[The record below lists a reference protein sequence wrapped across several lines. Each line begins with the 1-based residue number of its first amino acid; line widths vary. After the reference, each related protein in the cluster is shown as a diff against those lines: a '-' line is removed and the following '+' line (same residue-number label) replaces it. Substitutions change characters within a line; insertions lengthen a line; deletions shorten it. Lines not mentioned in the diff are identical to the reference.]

1 MKVDRTGKS
10 WWLRGMAIVAG
21 LPLFLSPALAQQ
33 VVGGMVVP
41 NGQVLTGPVFSS
53 TINQF
58 VTVTTGVDAN
68 FFINSVPPTQSFTN
82 NLPATVVRT
91 SVATQYV
98 RAFTSGG
105 VTSAAGGFIAAS
117 NSIRGLTSAQVRD
130 VLALPFAP
138 DSLTIV
144 NVPAGTCVLYGN
156 AAPIN
161 TSFAPKG
168 PPNAI
173 PTPGPWGNGGA
184 LQVFLIGANADP
196 NCQNGGRLSATNFI
210 NQQMINGYALA
221 YRPNA
226 GVGNTYAV
234 AAALDIGA
242 FPAQFS
248 DMDNIYNAL
257 DLLNVGSPVGLQA
270 ALKQID
276 GESYADLGFMRM
288 MSARVFLDVVHQQM
302 RSTRLRGTAPAAAGR
317 AGAPMSLTEP
327 PASAADASDLATESK
342 RQFPSGGQKRT
353 DAGGVWFAPYG
364 SAGTLYGDS
373 TTHSTSYGLY
383 GFAAGGDLRIA
394 DAVLLGMSLSYSH
407 NAFSTSIPTNNG
419 TNEAVSVA
427 AYASYAPDA
436 WYVDAALGYA
446 YNWSS
451 LTRSIIFPGVFR
463 TAQGN
468 PAANQF
474 LGSIESG
481 LAVPLNNRV
490 ALTPFGRFEV
500 TSSTQNGFAETGG
513 GAISLNTATQTTT
526 GVRSIIGLQLSGT
539 TAIAPS
545 QDLGLAVRVG
555 WAHDYA
561 DLSGSL
567 TANFL
572 GKPDTSFT
580 VVGPTPDRNAAAVGV
595 SLNLPLAFGQAFIN
609 YDGNIAQSYSTH
621 AGSVGLRIMF

>member
-1 MKVDRTGKS
+1 
-10 WWLRGMAIVAG
+10 
-21 LPLFLSPALAQQ
+21 
-33 VVGGMVVP
+33 MVLP

-53 TINQF
+53 TIKQF
-58 VTVTTGVDAN
+58 VTITTGADAN
-68 FFINSVPPTQSFTN
+68 RFIDSVPPTQSFTN
-82 NLPATVVRT
+82 NLPAAVVRT

-105 VTSAAGGFIAAS
+105 VTNAAGGFVAAS
-117 NSIRGLTSAQVRD
+117 NSIRGLTAAQVRD

-138 DSLTIV
+138 NSLTIV
-144 NVPAGTCVLYGN
+144 NIPAGTCVLYGN

-161 TSFAPKG
+161 TSFAPR
-168 PPNAI
+168 PAPNPI

-196 NCQNGGRLSATNFI
+196 DCQNAGRLSLNNFI
-210 NQQMINGYALA
+210 NLQMINGYALA

-234 AAALDIGA
+234 AAALDVGA
-242 FPAQFS
+242 FPAQFT

-270 ALKQID
+270 ALKQLD

-288 MSARVFLDVVHQQM
+288 LSARVFLDVMHQQM
-302 RSTRLRGTAPAAAGR
+302 RGTRLGRTAPAAA
-317 AGAPMSLTEP
+317 ASAEAPMSLTEP
-327 PASAADASDLATESK
+327 PASAARATDLAAESK
-342 RQFPSGGQKRT
+342 RQFASGGEKRT

-364 SAGTLYGDS
+364 SVGALYGDS
-373 TTHSTSYGLY
+373 TTHGTTYGLY
-383 GFAAGGDLRIA
+383 GFAAGGDLRIT
-394 DAVLLGMSLSYSH
+394 DAALLGMSLSYSN
-407 NAFSTSIPTNNG
+407 NAFSTSIPANNG
-419 TNEAVSVA
+419 TNQAVSVA

-451 LTRSIIFPGVFR
+451 LSRTIVFPGVFR

-468 PAANQF
+468 PSANQF

-481 LAVPLNNRV
+481 LAVPLNTRL

-513 GAISLNTATQTTT
+513 GAISLNAATQTTT
-526 GVRSIIGLQLSGT
+526 GVRSIIGLQFSGT
-539 TAIAPS
+539 TSVAPS

-580 VVGPTPDRNAAAVGV
+580 VVGPTPDRNAATVGA
-595 SLNLPLAFGQAFIN
+595 SINLPLAFGQAFIN

-621 AGSVGLRIMF
+621 AGSVGLRIVF